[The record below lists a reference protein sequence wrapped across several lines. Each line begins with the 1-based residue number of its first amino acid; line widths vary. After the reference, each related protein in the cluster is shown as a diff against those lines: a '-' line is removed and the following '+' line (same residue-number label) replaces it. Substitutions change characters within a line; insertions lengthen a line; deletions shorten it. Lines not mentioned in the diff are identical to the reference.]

1 MAERLGDLVS
11 ERALETFV
19 GREREMAALFG
30 LLEEG
35 PLVAYV
41 HGIAGIGKS
50 TLLDAFAAHAAGRAV
65 PVVRLDCRAV
75 EPTPRGFLAALATTL
90 DCRLDSLSEAAAAL
104 AGLGPRVVIALDTYE
119 NLRLL
124 DTWVRQALVP
134 ALPTSARV
142 LIAGRIPP
150 SAAWHAA
157 PGWHGLFRSLRLE
170 PLATEESDCYLE
182 RVRVPRA
189 ARPAI
194 NRLARGHP
202 LALSMA
208 ASLTTADQDH
218 EVGGRTAHAVIEHL
232 SQAFLDSVPD
242 TAARTALEAASVVR
256 CVTEPLLQALL
267 PDSDAHRALNRLAEL
282 PFAERSREGLF
293 IHDAVRDAIA
303 ASLEARDPSA
313 LRSYRHAAWAFLQDE
328 SHRARASDLWRCTA
342 NLLFLL
348 ENPVL
353 REAFF
358 PSGPHPL
365 VVEPATFADGAA
377 VRRITARQ
385 DPAQRD
391 VLDLWWR
398 HQQDAFHVARDS
410 DGAVAGFYVM
420 VRGSELDPAVLAADP
435 VAAAIRADL
444 AGKDPARA
452 LIIRRWL
459 DRNRGEAPSPTQAAS
474 WVDAKRAYL
483 EMRGVLRWVYM
494 ALVAPRQYAEVA
506 TRLGFRPIPAA
517 TVNAG
522 DEPVYSFVLD
532 MGPGSVDSWLANLVG
547 DEVAANATPSIDIFD
562 TAARELV
569 LPWGRVGL
577 TPLEFGVM
585 RHLHDHPGKAVS
597 RYELMEVVWNY
608 ATPTASN
615 VVDVV
620 VRSLR
625 KKLGAEAGLIET
637 VRGTGYRYRRVAR
650 T

>member
-19 GREREMAALFG
+19 GREREMAALCG

-50 TLLDAFAAHAAGRAV
+50 TLLDAFAAHAIRRGV
-65 PVVRLDCRAV
+65 PVVRIDCRTV
-75 EPTPRGFLAALATTL
+75 EPTPRGYLAALATAL
-90 DCRLDSLSEAAAAL
+90 DCRLRSLSEAAAAL
-104 AGLGPRVVIALDTYE
+104 AGLGPRIVIALDTYE
-119 NLRLL
+119 NFRLL

-142 LIAGRIPP
+142 LIAGRLPP

-170 PLATEESDCYLE
+170 PLATGESDCYLD

-208 ASLTTADQDH
+208 ASLAIADQDH
-218 EVGGRTAHAVIEHL
+218 GFEGRTAHAVIEHL
-232 SQAFLDSVPD
+232 ARAFLDSVPD
-242 TAARTALEAASVVR
+242 NASRTALEAASVVR

-267 PDSDAHRALNRLAEL
+267 PDTDAEPALAELADL

-313 LRSYRHAAWAFLQDE
+313 RRRYRHAAWKFLEEE

-377 VRRITARQ
+377 VRRITARH
-385 DPAQRD
+385 DPAQHD

-410 DGAVAGFYVM
+410 EGAVAGFYVM
-420 VRGSELDPAVLAADP
+420 VRCSELAPAVLAGDP
-435 VAAAIRADL
+435 VAAAICADL
-444 AGKDPARA
+444 AGKDLSRS
-452 LIIRRWL
+452 LVIRRWL

-474 WVDAKRAYL
+474 WVDAKRTYL

-494 ALVAPRQYAEVA
+494 ALGAPRPYAEVA
-506 TRLGFRPIPAA
+506 TRLGFRPIPGA
-517 TVNAG
+517 TAQVG
-522 DEPVYSFVLD
+522 EETVYSFLVD
-532 MGPGSVDSWLANLVG
+532 MGPGSVDSWLASLVG
-547 DEVAANATPSIDIFD
+547 DEVATDAPPPLDVFD
-562 TAARELV
+562 PGARELV

-585 RHLHDHPGKAVS
+585 RELHDHPGKAVS
-597 RYELMEVVWNY
+597 RYELMEAVWNY
-608 ATPTASN
+608 ANPTASN

-625 KKLGAEAGLIET
+625 KKLGAEARLIET
-637 VRGTGYRYRRVAR
+637 VRGTGYRYRRTGRV
-650 T
+650 